1 MDVLLQVDDLTLNI
15 KKAVMEQTF
24 EKNRKRPDDPDFK
37 YEVDVEFDNGPLE
50 TCGWDSDD
58 KESDNEF

>member
-1 MDVLLQVDDLTLNI
+1 MD
-15 KKAVMEQTF
+15 QTF

-37 YEVDVEFDNGPLE
+37 YDNEVDFTTGHVE

-58 KESDNEF
+58 DNENNGF

>member
-1 MDVLLQVDDLTLNI
+1 VYVLLQVDDLTLNI

-37 YEVDVEFDNGPLE
+37 YEVEVEFDNGPLE
-50 TCGWDSDD
+50 TCEWDSDD